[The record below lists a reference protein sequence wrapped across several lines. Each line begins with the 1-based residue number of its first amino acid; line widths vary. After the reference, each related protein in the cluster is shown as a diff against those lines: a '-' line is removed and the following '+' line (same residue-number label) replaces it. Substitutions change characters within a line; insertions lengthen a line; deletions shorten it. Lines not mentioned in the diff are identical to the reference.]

1 MRSIFATIALLLGAT
16 PLLAAAP
23 GFHVRGVA
31 RLGTAGADDAAR
43 VAYGSDGYSYVAF
56 TEAPA
61 EPGGGVAPANSHI
74 RLARFK
80 PDGKPDWSVT
90 LEGAKADWATGVA
103 VAADGNIYVVGYS
116 LSGFQAQPNAGA
128 QDVLLASF
136 DANGKKRWIALLGG
150 TGRDFAEGLAPGPAG
165 GVYVV
170 GWTDSAEVGN
180 QANGGGIDALV
191 ARFETNGKL
200 TWVRLDGGANDAYA
214 SAIDVARSGS
224 VFVAGYVTQPTPST
238 NFDITLRK
246 YLPSGTA
253 VFTRA
258 LGGRKDDTASAV
270 SVAPNGWIYVA
281 GDSESHTLAGNAN
294 RGGIDIVLAK
304 YHSSGKRA
312 WVKLAGGTGDDFARA
327 VDSPLKNAVYVAGI
341 TRSNLSGPPRA
352 LDGLLLRFDARGHPP
367 LIKQFGGAGNDE
379 VRSVAVSRDTV
390 LIGGVTDSARLLGAT
405 SLGLNDSFVARFR

>member
-1 MRSIFATIALLLGAT
+1 M
-16 PLLAAAP
+16 
-23 GFHVRGVA
+23 
-31 RLGTAGADDAAR
+31 
-43 VAYGSDGYSYVAF
+43 
-56 TEAPA
+56 
-61 EPGGGVAPANSHI
+61 
-74 RLARFK
+74 
-80 PDGKPDWSVT
+80 
-90 LEGAKADWATGVA
+90 
-103 VAADGNIYVVGYS
+103 
-116 LSGFQAQPNAGA
+116 
-128 QDVLLASF
+128 
-136 DANGKKRWIALLGG
+136 
-150 TGRDFAEGLAPGPAG
+150 
-165 GVYVV
+165 
-170 GWTDSAEVGN
+170 
-180 QANGGGIDALV
+180 
-191 ARFETNGKL
+191 
-200 TWVRLDGGANDAYA
+200 
-214 SAIDVARSGS
+214 
-224 VFVAGYVTQPTPST
+224 FVAGYVTQPTPST